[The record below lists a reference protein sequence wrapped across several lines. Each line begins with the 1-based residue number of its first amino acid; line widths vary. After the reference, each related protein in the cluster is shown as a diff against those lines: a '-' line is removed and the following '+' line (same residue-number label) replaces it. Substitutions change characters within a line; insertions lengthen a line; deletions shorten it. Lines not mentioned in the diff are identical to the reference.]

1 MRERIQTGYEGF
13 RRGTLLGNFCFRE
26 TVLRFY
32 SMHARPLYMSPP
44 RHAISSQHDVLSI
57 RSNYLDDDPA
67 GFVTI
72 SGIPTLEDPY
82 FPKYRSKMLLKWIA
96 CAHAHAHA
104 RAPPRAHASMPV
116 PMPMPIS
123 ILMLMLVAKPI
134 PVPASASILI
144 SISTSTP
151 ISVLAPRPVPISP
164 NLAEILYSEYRGDR
178 DI

>member
-1 MRERIQTGYEGF
+1 
-13 RRGTLLGNFCFRE
+13 
-26 TVLRFY
+26 
-32 SMHARPLYMSPP
+32 MHARPLYMSPP
-44 RHAISSQHDVLSI
+44 RNAISSQHDVLSI
-57 RSNYLDDDPA
+57 RSNYPDDDTA

-104 RAPPRAHASMPV
+104 RAPPRAHASMPMPV
-116 PMPMPIS
+116 PMPIS

-134 PVPASASILI
+134 PVSASASILI